1 MLARGAGQVML
12 ATGANESISGDLVCS
27 KRVCITRLL
36 ISKPGTQIS
45 TDSCV
50 AEYSNRSILGR
61 YLIT

>member
-27 KRVCITRLL
+27 KRVCL